1 MSTSNGGLARTRISN
16 RDVAFYEDNTAR
28 QLRIMNLVRSIT
40 LLVTDAD
47 VLEQLAGPLAQIT
60 ESAGQTRRA
69 LIEHRAGAQGAV
81 VGDAVAGVNDE
92 L

>member
-1 MSTSNGGLARTRISN
+1 MSTSNGGTARTRISN

-28 QLRIMNLVRSIT
+28 QLRIMNLVRTIT

-60 ESAGQTRRA
+60 ESAGKTRRA
-69 LIEHRAGAQGAV
+69 LIEHRDRAQGAV
-81 VGDAVAGVNDE
+81 VDDAVAGVNDE

>member
-1 MSTSNGGLARTRISN
+1 MSMLNGGLTRTRISN

-28 QLRIMNLVRSIT
+28 QLKIMRLVRAIT

-47 VLEQLAGPLAQIT
+47 VLEEIAGPLAQIT

-81 VGDAVAGVNDE
+81 VGDEVLE
-92 L
+92 

>member
-1 MSTSNGGLARTRISN
+1 MSMLNGGPARMRISN

-47 VLEQLAGPLAQIT
+47 VLEQIAGPLAMIT

-69 LIEHRAGAQGAV
+69 LIEHRGRAQGAV
-81 VGDAVAGVNDE
+81 VEDE
-92 L
+92 VLG

>member
-1 MSTSNGGLARTRISN
+1 MSMLNGGLTRTRISN

-28 QLRIMNLVRSIT
+28 QLKIMRLVRAIT

-47 VLEQLAGPLAQIT
+47 VLEEIAGPLAQIT

-81 VGDAVAGVNDE
+81 VGDEVVE
-92 L
+92 